1 MRSRSH
7 YMGGLLLLGCLP
19 VVLWACNGQDTGEE
33 TPSNPEPVA
42 ERTGQAAQ
50 AVSVAGTGCSDG
62 TREGFTAYPN
72 STIAGC
78 SGGWSLPGIM
88 LDNPG
93 HPSQCPNVTTY
104 DTVTPTCGRNAGNS
118 SANPNGS
125 GCDVA
130 DLCAV
135 GWHVCQTA
143 QEVALNSPTG
153 DCSGALVA
161 GDPTP
166 LFFAA
171 RQSSDGCDVCATGTS
186 TVPACDSATCEGGC
200 EQTQYLSNDLFGCGN
215 IGSTGLTGCGALDVA
230 SGNECGAIAGAG
242 WSCNDGDGG
251 FCEAYVVTHAN
262 DTQGG
267 VLCCQDASVCTTIQR
282 CQGGNTADAVIAP
295 WPYANTSFPTT
306 PGMWVGNSGTVSGNE
321 SLFWFDLS
329 GIPNTATVSTAT
341 LTLKSPSVVGSPSPT
356 DQVDL
361 QEILS
366 SSSWWTAP
374 PATLTWNAF
383 GGTLAGVTTAIPL
396 VHGVPRVIAL
406 PATIVQGWV
415 AIPSSN
421 LGLALVLDPSSN
433 PAVGE
438 GFRSSEWAPCNDEP
452 ALQVC
457 YTP

>member
-7 YMGGLLLLGCLP
+7 YMSGLVLLGCLP
-19 VVLWACNGQDTGEE
+19 LVPWACAAPETTEE
-33 TPSNPEPVA
+33 RQGNADPVPEQVG
-42 ERTGQAAQ
+42 RSAQ
-50 AVSVAGTGCSDG
+50 GISVAGTGCSDG
-62 TREGFTAYPN
+62 TREGFTAYPG

-78 SGGWSLPGIM
+78 SGGWTVPGIM
-88 LDNPG
+88 LDNPT
-93 HPSQCPNVTTY
+93 HPAQCPTVTTH
-104 DTVTPTCGRNAGNS
+104 DTVDPACGRNAGNS
-118 SANPNGS
+118 SPNPNGS
-125 GCDVA
+125 GCNVA
-130 DLCAV
+130 DLCAA

-153 DCSGALVA
+153 DCSSALAA

-166 LFFAA
+166 LFFAT
-171 RQSSDGCDVCATGTS
+171 RQSSDGCLVCATGTS
-186 TVPACDSATCEGGC
+186 TASNCNSATCIGGC
-200 EQTQYLSNDLFGCGN
+200 EQTEYLSNDLFGCGN
-215 IGSTGLTGCGALDVA
+215 IGSTGLTDCGALDA
-230 SGNECGAIAGAG
+230 SSNNLCSALGPPWTCTD
-242 WSCNDGDGG
+242 DGSGL
-251 FCEAYVVTHAN
+251 CEAYVVTHTN
-262 DTQGG
+262 DTAGG
-267 VLCCQDASVCTTIQR
+267 VLCCQDATVCTTIQR

-295 WPYANTSFPTT
+295 GANADTSFPTV
-306 PGMWVGNSGTVSGNE
+306 PAMWVGNSGTVSGNQ

-341 LTLKSPSVVGSPSPT
+341 LTLKSPSLVNSPT
-356 DQVDL
+356 SPPDAVDVV
-361 QEILS
+361 QILS

-374 PATLTWNAF
+374 PETLTWNQF
-383 GGTLAGVTTAIPL
+383 GGTLAGVTTSIAMIS
-396 VHGVPRVIAL
+396 GTPRVITL

-452 ALQVC
+452 SLQVC